1 MNTATKLKSIRYER
15 RKKHIR
21 KKITGSPERYRLTV
35 TRSLSNISA
44 QIIDDVAMHTLVSA
58 SSQEKQIK
66 DALASGKKTKTE
78 ISVLVGTLLAERAVA
93 KNIQKVA
100 FDRNGYL
107 YHGRVKALADSAR
120 TAGLEF

>member
-1 MNTATKLKSIRYER
+1 MNSASKLKNIRYER

-21 KKITGSPERYRLTV
+21 KKITGSPERYRLTI
-35 TRSLSNISA
+35 TRSLTNISA

-58 SSQEKQIK
+58 SSAEKQIK
-66 DALASGKKTKTE
+66 DTVSVDKKTKTE

-120 TAGLEF
+120 SAGLEF

>member
-1 MNTATKLKSIRYER
+1 MNSASKLKNIRYER

-21 KKITGSPERYRLTV
+21 KKITGSPERYRLTI
-35 TRSLSNISA
+35 TRSLTNISA

-58 SSQEKQIK
+58 SSAEKQIK
-66 DALASGKKTKTE
+66 DTVSADKKTKTE

-120 TAGLEF
+120 SAGLEF